1 MAEIKVF
8 PEFDSEESAREFFD
22 THNTVEF
29 IEETET
35 DQLLVDPA
43 LKERLRQR
51 REQRQMVTL
60 RISTPHL
67 EGIRRIARKKGV
79 PYQTLI
85 HIWLAEALERE
96 HKDG

>member
-1 MAEIKVF
+1 MAEKKVF

-29 IEETET
+29 IEETEP

-43 LKERLRQR
+43 LKESLRQR

-96 HKDG
+96 HRDG

>member
-1 MAEIKVF
+1 MAEKKVI
-8 PEFDSEESAREFFD
+8 PAFDNEESAREFFD
-22 THNTVEF
+22 THNTIEF
-29 IEETET
+29 IEETEPE
-35 DQLLVDPA
+35 QLLVDPV
-43 LKERLRQR
+43 LKERLRQQ

-96 HKDG
+96 YRDG